1 MTATA
6 KATFGNVPLEMLT
19 LPAFPSVSVKAIRLL
34 SNSDTRLLELHEALS
49 ADPSFSSE
57 ILRIANSP
65 LYPAMSQ
72 VKSLTQASMLL
83 GFERLKGIVVSLGA
97 RSYLTDLLH
106 VPVLRAC
113 WRHSLACALI
123 AEEATANQASGYD
136 AYTAGILH
144 DIGRIAL
151 AAVLPGPYASLLE
164 NVENSA
170 AILEQER
177 DSFGI
182 DHCEAG
188 RRLVVAWRLPQ
199 ELEIVTSQHHRDLK
213 ERNEFDLLSIV
224 HYSCRIA
231 DILGFPASRRTNV
244 PRYEE
249 LLYELPLSARGM
261 FTFDPSALA
270 RTVTARINALDTA

>member
-1 MTATA
+1 MTASA
-6 KATFGNVPLEMLT
+6 KATFGNVPLELLT
-19 LPAFPSVSVKAIRLL
+19 LPAFPSVSMKALQLL

-65 LYPAMSQ
+65 LYPVASQ

-83 GFERLKGIVVSLGA
+83 GFERLKGIAVSLGV
-97 RSYLTDLLH
+97 RSYITDLLH
-106 VPVLRAC
+106 VPVFRAC

-123 AEEATANQASGYD
+123 AEEATAHQPIGYD

-151 AAVLPGPYASLLE
+151 AAILPGPYASLLE
-164 NVENSA
+164 NVEDSA
-170 AILEQER
+170 ATLEQER
-177 DSFGI
+177 DLFGI

-188 RRLVVAWRLPQ
+188 RRLVLAWRLPQ
-199 ELEIVTSQHHRDLK
+199 ELEIVTSQHHRNLS
-213 ERNEFDLLSIV
+213 EGNGFDLLSVV

-231 DILGFPASRRTNV
+231 DTLGFHASRRANV

-249 LLYELPLSARGM
+249 LLQEIPLSARRM
-261 FTFDPSALA
+261 FTFDPAVLA
-270 RTVTARINALDTA
+270 RTVTARIDALDTA

>member
-1 MTATA
+1 M
-6 KATFGNVPLEMLT
+6 
-19 LPAFPSVSVKAIRLL
+19 
-34 SNSDTRLLELHEALS
+34 
-49 ADPSFSSE
+49 
-57 ILRIANSP
+57 
-65 LYPAMSQ
+65 
-72 VKSLTQASMLL
+72 
-83 GFERLKGIVVSLGA
+83 
-97 RSYLTDLLH
+97 
-106 VPVLRAC
+106 
-113 WRHSLACALI
+113 
-123 AEEATANQASGYD
+123 
-136 AYTAGILH
+136 
-144 DIGRIAL
+144 
-151 AAVLPGPYASLLE
+151 LE
-164 NVENSA
+164 NVEDSA

-177 DSFGI
+177 DLFGI

-188 RRLVVAWRLPQ
+188 RRLVSAWRLPQ